1 MNPKRYIIIL
11 LLTFSVSGCITQ
23 FVPET
28 DEDKDILV
36 VEGMITDRPEAYS
49 VRLSKS
55 MPLGKKATLK
65 PLKGCTVSVSD
76 DRGFYYQFRESATAG
91 TYLSDNNVFRGVP
104 GRKYTL
110 HIFTNNAT
118 VNHYSYESLPMEL
131 ISAPPIDSLYFEK
144 VTIKEKDEFSGPKE
158 GCQVY
163 LNTHDESDNCRFYRW
178 DYTETWEFRLPYMVD
193 NHVCW
198 ITNNSNI
205 IKIKN
210 TSVLSENVI
219 RKYPLNFISSE
230 TDRLSVK
237 YSLLVNQY
245 SLNEDEFTYW
255 EKLQNVSQD
264 VGGLY
269 DIIPSSISG
278 NIFCIEDPA
287 ERVLGYFSV
296 SGKTSERIFI
306 KETFRGLINLYS
318 QCPVDTIYGT
328 KPIPNLNSSVWV
340 IVDEPYA
347 MPPYKII
354 TDKKYCADC
363 TVRGVTVKPDFWDEN
378 KQ

>member
-1 MNPKRYIIIL
+1 MNPIKNIIIL
-11 LLTFSVSGCITQ
+11 LLTISFTGCITQ

-36 VEGMITDRPEAYS
+36 VEGMITDQPETYT
-49 VRLSKS
+49 VKLSKS
-55 MPLGKKATLK
+55 MPLGKKAALK
-65 PLKGCTVSVSD
+65 PLKGCSVSVSD
-76 DRGFYYQFRESATAG
+76 DKGNYYQFRESSTAG
-91 TYLSDNNVFRGVP
+91 TYLSDKSVFSGVV

-110 HIFTNNAT
+110 HIFTGNAT
-118 VNHYSYESLPMEL
+118 PSHYSYQSLPMEL
-131 ISAPPIDSLYFEK
+131 ISTPPIDSLYYEK
-144 VTIKEKDEFSGPKE
+144 VVIKEKDENSGPKE
-158 GCQVY
+158 GCQIY
-163 LNTHDESDNCRFYRW
+163 LNTHDESGKCKYYRW
-178 DYTETWEFRLPYMVD
+178 DYTETWEFRLPYMVT
-193 NHVCW
+193 NHICW
-198 ITNNSNI
+198 ITNNSTV

-230 TDRLSVK
+230 TDRLSQK

-245 SLNEDEFTYW
+245 SLNEDEFNYW

-269 DIIPSSISG
+269 DVIPASIPG
-278 NIFCIEDPA
+278 NIFCVEDPA

-296 SGKTSERIFI
+296 SGKSSERIFI
-306 KETFRGLINLYS
+306 KETFRGLINLYR
-318 QCPVDTIYGT
+318 QCPVDTIYGN

-340 IVDEPYA
+340 IVDEPYS

-363 TVRGVTVKPDFWDEN
+363 TTRGVTIKPDFWDEE
-378 KQ
+378 K

>member
-1 MNPKRYIIIL
+1 MNPIKNIIIL
-11 LLTFSVSGCITQ
+11 LLTISFTGCITQ

-36 VEGMITDRPEAYS
+36 VEGMITDQPETYT
-49 VRLSKS
+49 VKLSKS
-55 MPLGKKATLK
+55 MPLGKKAALK
-65 PLKGCTVSVSD
+65 PLKGCSVSVSD
-76 DRGFYYQFRESATAG
+76 DKGNYYQFRESSTAG
-91 TYLSDNNVFRGVP
+91 TYLSDKSVFSGVA

-110 HIFTNNAT
+110 HIFTENAT
-118 VNHYSYESLPMEL
+118 PSHYSYQSLPMEL
-131 ISAPPIDSLYFEK
+131 ISTPPIDSLYYEK
-144 VTIKEKDEFSGPKE
+144 VVIKEKDENSGPKE
-158 GCQVY
+158 GCQIY
-163 LNTHDESDNCRFYRW
+163 LNTHDESDKCKYYRW
-178 DYTETWEFRLPYMVD
+178 DYTETWEFRLPYMVT
-193 NHVCW
+193 NHICW
-198 ITNNSNI
+198 ITNNSTV

-230 TDRLSVK
+230 TDRLSQK

-245 SLNEDEFTYW
+245 SLNEDEFNYW

-269 DIIPSSISG
+269 DVIPASIPG
-278 NIFCIEDPA
+278 NIFCVEDPA

-296 SGKTSERIFI
+296 SGKSSERIFI
-306 KETFRGLINLYS
+306 KETFRGLINLYR
-318 QCPVDTIYGT
+318 QCPVDTIYGN

-340 IVDEPYA
+340 IVDEPYS

-363 TVRGVTVKPDFWDEN
+363 TTRGVTIKPDFWDEE
-378 KQ
+378 K

>member
-1 MNPKRYIIIL
+1 MNPTKNIIIL
-11 LLTFSVSGCITQ
+11 LLTLSVEGCITQ

-28 DEDKDILV
+28 DEDKDLLV
-36 VEGMITDRPEAYS
+36 VEGIITDKPETYT
-49 VRLSKS
+49 VKLSKS

-65 PLKGCTVSVSD
+65 PLKGCSVSVSD
-76 DRGFYYQFRESATAG
+76 DKGNIYPFRESSTAG
-91 TYLSDNNVFRGVP
+91 TYLSDKSVFKGVP

-110 HIFTNNAT
+110 HILTNNAT
-118 VNHYSYESLPMEL
+118 ASNYSYQSLPMEL
-131 ISAPPIDSLYFEK
+131 ISTPPIDSLYYEK
-144 VTIKEKDEFSGPKE
+144 VTIKEKDEYSGPKE
-158 GCQVY
+158 GCQIY
-163 LNTHDESDNCRFYRW
+163 LNTLDESGKCKYYRW
-178 DYTETWEFRLPYMVD
+178 DYTETWEFRLPYMVT
-193 NHVCW
+193 NHICW
-198 ITNNSNI
+198 ITNYSTA

-210 TSVLSENVI
+210 TSVLSEDII

-230 TDRLSVK
+230 TDRLSQK

-269 DIIPSSISG
+269 DVIPASIPG

-287 ERVLGYFSV
+287 EMVLGYFSV

-306 KETFRGLINLYS
+306 KETFRGLINLYR
-318 QCPVDTIYGT
+318 QCPVDTIYGN

-363 TVRGVTVKPDFWDEN
+363 TTRGVTIKPDFWDED
-378 KQ
+378 KK

>member
-1 MNPKRYIIIL
+1 MNPIKNIIIL
-11 LLTFSVSGCITQ
+11 LLTISFTGCITQ

-36 VEGMITDRPEAYS
+36 VEGMITDQPETYT
-49 VRLSKS
+49 VKLSKS
-55 MPLGKKATLK
+55 MPLGKKAALK
-65 PLKGCTVSVSD
+65 PLKGCSVSVSD
-76 DRGFYYQFRESATAG
+76 DKGNYYQFRESSTAG
-91 TYLSDNNVFRGVP
+91 TYLSDKSVFSGVV

-110 HIFTNNAT
+110 HIFTENAT
-118 VNHYSYESLPMEL
+118 PSHYSYQSLPMEL
-131 ISAPPIDSLYFEK
+131 ISTPPIDSLYYEK
-144 VTIKEKDEFSGPKE
+144 VVIKEKDENSGPKE
-158 GCQVY
+158 GCQIY
-163 LNTHDESDNCRFYRW
+163 LNTHDESDKCKYYRW
-178 DYTETWEFRLPYMVD
+178 DYTETWEFRLPYMVT
-193 NHVCW
+193 NHICW
-198 ITNNSNI
+198 ITNNSTV

-230 TDRLSVK
+230 TDRLSQK

-245 SLNEDEFTYW
+245 SLNEDEFNYW

-269 DIIPSSISG
+269 DVIPASIPG
-278 NIFCIEDPA
+278 NIFCVEDPA

-296 SGKTSERIFI
+296 SGKSSERIFI
-306 KETFRGLINLYS
+306 KETFRGLINLYR
-318 QCPVDTIYGT
+318 QCPVDTIYGN

-340 IVDEPYA
+340 IVDEPYS

-363 TVRGVTVKPDFWDEN
+363 TTRGVTIKPDFWDEE
-378 KQ
+378 K

>member
-1 MNPKRYIIIL
+1 MNPKRLIIL
-11 LLTFSVSGCITQ
+11 LLSLSAAGCITQ

-36 VEGMITDRPEAYS
+36 VEGMITDQPETYT
-49 VRLSKS
+49 VKLSRS

-65 PLKGCTVSVSD
+65 PLTGCTVSVSD
-76 DRGFYYQFRESATAG
+76 DRGNYYLFNESSTAG
-91 TYLSDNNVFRGVP
+91 TYQSDKSVFIGMA
-104 GRKYTL
+104 GRKYKL
-110 HIFTNNAT
+110 HVFTNNAT
-118 VNHYSYESLPMEL
+118 TRHYSYESLPMEL
-131 ISAPPIDSLYFEK
+131 ISTPPIDSLYYEK
-144 VTIKEKDEFSGPKE
+144 VVIKEKDEYSGLKE
-158 GCQVY
+158 GCQIY
-163 LNTHDESDNCRFYRW
+163 LNTHDESGNCKYYRW
-178 DYTETWEFRLPYMVD
+178 DYTETWEFRLPYMVT
-193 NHVCW
+193 NHICW
-198 ITNNSNI
+198 ITNNSNV

-210 TSVLSENVI
+210 TSVLSENII
-219 RKYPLNFISSE
+219 RKYPLNFISGE
-230 TDRLSVK
+230 TDRLSQK

-269 DIIPSSISG
+269 DVIPSSISG
-278 NIFCIEDPA
+278 NIFCVEDPA

-306 KETFRGLINLYS
+306 KENIRGLINLYR
-318 QCPVDTIYGT
+318 QCPVDTIFGN
-328 KPIPNLNSSVWV
+328 KPVPNLNSSVWV
-340 IVDEPYA
+340 IVDEPYS

-363 TVRGVTVKPDFWDEN
+363 TTRGVTIKPDFWDEDN
-378 KQ
+378 L

>member
-1 MNPKRYIIIL
+1 MNLKIYIIIL
-11 LLTFSVSGCITQ
+11 LLSLSASGCITQ

-36 VEGMITDRPEAYS
+36 VEGMITDQPETYA
-49 VRLSKS
+49 VKLSKS
-55 MPLGKKATLK
+55 MPLGKTATLK

-76 DRGFYYQFRESATAG
+76 NLGNYYQFMESPTAG
-91 TYLSDNNVFRGVP
+91 TYLSDKSVFLGVP

-118 VNHYSYESLPMEL
+118 ASHYSYESLPMEL
-131 ISAPPIDSLYFEK
+131 ISTPAIDSLYYEK
-144 VTIKEKDEFSGPKE
+144 VVIKEKDENSGAKE

-163 LNTHDESDNCRFYRW
+163 LNTHDPAGTCKFYRW

-198 ITNNSNI
+198 ITNNSTV

-210 TSVLSENVI
+210 TSVLSENII

-230 TDRLSVK
+230 TDRLGVK
-237 YSLLVNQY
+237 YSILVNQY

-278 NIFCIEDPA
+278 NVFCVEDPA

-296 SGKTSERIFI
+296 SGKTSDRIFI
-306 KETFRGLINLYS
+306 RDTFRGLINLYS

-340 IVDEPYA
+340 IVDESYA

-363 TVRGVTVKPDFWDEN
+363 TTRGVTIKPDFWDED